1 MDRSAP
7 KTAPLSAF
15 IDVEEDAALPPVD
28 RSTLERYAECPA
40 KGRIIDIGLT
50 HTANQLT
57 NVGSEVHAAIAV
69 LVEEYVAC
77 GGEMK
82 QAELMDVLNGAM
94 HKSRPDVQP
103 EVIEAMRY
111 SAFSFCRLLN
121 DIHPIN
127 IVRYDGGRGARSGQL
142 SQNLTA
148 LGLCYT
154 SEVDLL
160 YAGPAKTV
168 LHEIDYKSGHLRHSV
183 QSIRRS
189 FQFQSHWWL
198 VAANYPDVQSLEVQV
213 FNTRTNDLTSAVEFT
228 RDDLPAI
235 ESRIMLAAM
244 NYKAWHQAELVA
256 EMAWPAREKCRLC
269 DGARHCPIQPPR
281 ECAEDPAAFVN
292 AMLAVEAK
300 YDAMREEAIAYVEAS
315 GEDIVTEDGVAFG
328 FDKPTERKRTAALY
342 QSSGAPARKREPR
355 AESSRSTSSRRRN
368 APADDSFLDAAF
380 ASLAQKNEAQG
391 EKP

>member
-1 MDRSAP
+1 MDN
-7 KTAPLSAF
+7 TAPLDAF
-15 IDVEEDAALPPVD
+15 VHIEDDAALPAVD

-40 KGRIIDIGLT
+40 KGRIVDLGLT
-50 HTANQLT
+50 HNANQLT
-57 NVGSEVHAAIAV
+57 NVGSQVHAAIAV
-69 LVEEYVAC
+69 LVGEYVAC

-82 QAELMDVLNGAM
+82 QSELMDVLTGAL
-94 HKSRPDVQP
+94 HQSRPDVQP
-103 EVIEAMRY
+103 ETIEAMRY

-121 DIHPIN
+121 DINPIN
-127 IVRYDGGRGARSGQL
+127 IVRFDGGRGQRSGQL

-148 LGLCYT
+148 IGLCYT
-154 SEVDLL
+154 SELDLL

-168 LHEIDYKSGHLRHSV
+168 LHEIDYKSGHLRHTV

-189 FQFQSHWWL
+189 FQFQSHWFL

-235 ESRIMLAAM
+235 EARINLAGL
-244 NYKAWHQAELVA
+244 NYNAWRNHELVA

-269 DGARHCPIQPPR
+269 DGARHCPINPPR

-315 GEDIVTEDGVAFG
+315 GADIVTEDGVAFG
-328 FDKPTERKRTAALY
+328 FDKPVERKRTAALY
-342 QSSGAPARKREPR
+342 SSSGAPARKREPQ
-355 AESSRSTSSRRRN
+355 AASSRPTSSSRRRN
-368 APADDSFLDAAF
+368 TASDDSFLEAAIS
-380 ASLAQKNEAQG
+380 SLAQKNQAPG
-391 EKP
+391 E